1 MTNRPSVDPSVILF
15 KGVGTWN
22 AIAVAVAGMAPTLAM
37 NLNPQEPAEHVGRV
51 VPLVFALSTIVVL
64 LVAWCFARLA
74 RDHPNAGSAYGFVAA
89 ILGPRAG
96 LVAGWTLLGTY
107 LCFAVVGIGA
117 VGLFGADLLQRL
129 GLWHG
134 ASSFS
139 LTVIAA
145 LVIGPL
151 SIIPARRAGLVL
163 IILEGIAVVAML
175 ILACAVLLLVAQG
188 HGPQGDPPLRDLFI
202 PTAGVGA
209 ASIALGLSF
218 GLLSFAGFEQV
229 ATLGEEVKKSRF
241 TIPRVLIGTVLGA
254 GFVFTLVT
262 AAQTLGFG
270 TDPAGVASFTK
281 STSLLADSV
290 RSLFRRLVR
299 GPFRRPRHLFR
310 PGRRVGVDRGGLTYS
325 FCAVQGPCSVEPNW
339 ADFRGERHAP
349 KRRRLCRHRGDRGI
363 RGRARRLSCVGIGC
377 FFLVLHARS
386 PGPPDCL
393 FARGRQR
400 GRRSRPSGGAGHAL
414 DAVHSR
420 ARGVGDRLHVLGQYL
435 PAPAR
440 CLSGDSMDCPRLVL
454 CTRRRNSPQA
464 QASGSRC
471 VRCPGGGCPNAA
483 KLRSGHFAGARP
495 ARAAPVPPLLPSRRA
510 CPAKSLPRT

>member
-139 LTVIAA
+139 LTVAAA

-281 STSLLADSV
+281 STSLLADLSA
-290 RSLFRRLVR
+290 RYFGGWSGDLFDALAICSALGGALASIVAASRI
-299 GPFRRPRHLFR
+299 LF
-310 PGRRVGVDRGGLTYS
+310 
-325 FCAVQGPCSVEPNW
+325 A
-339 ADFRGERHAP
+339 
-349 KRRRLCRHRGDRGI
+349 LCRDLVPSSPI
-363 RGRARRLSCVGIGC
+363 GRISEVSGTPRNAAVCVVIAAIVGYGVVRVVFHASGSDAFFWCSTLGVLALLIAYLLVVVSAAGALVGPAGQGMRWMLFIPALAALAIAYTFWVNVYPPQPGAYRVFPWIVLAWCCAPVVATLLS
-377 FFLVLHARS
+377 
-386 PGPPDCL
+386 
-393 FARGRQR
+393 
-400 GRRSRPSGGAGHAL
+400 
-414 DAVHSR
+414 
-420 ARGVGDRLHVLGQYL
+420 
-435 PAPAR
+435 
-440 CLSGDSMDCPRLVL
+440 PRLVEL
-454 CTRRRNSPQA
+454 ITSGVLA
-464 QASGSRC
+464 ASSRT
-471 VRCPGGGCPNAA
+471 
-483 KLRSGHFAGARP
+483 KQD
-495 ARAAPVPPLLPSRRA
+495 
-510 CPAKSLPRT
+510 